1 MKLKDI
7 LKDNKMVMTEP
18 LADIMIHA
26 VEEMFPYLYTN
37 CKKENWANVAIVTY
51 ACNLD
56 ISDQDIERFF
66 AISSRWSKLWAF
78 S

>member
-1 MKLKDI
+1 
-7 LKDNKMVMTEP
+7 MTEA

-26 VEEMFPYLYTN
+26 VEEVFPFLYSG
-37 CKKENWANVAIVTY
+37 CKAKHWSNVAIVTF

-56 ISDQDIERFF
+56 ISDQDVEKIF